1 MAAKTVLIT
10 GTSTGIGRAAAA
22 RQAAAGWKV
31 YAGVRKLEDGER
43 LEREI
48 GGDVVPLIL
57 DVTDSGQIE
66 SALEQIESEVGRLD
80 GLVNNAG
87 IAVAGPVEVLTD
99 EEWRWQFDVNFFSV
113 IELTRAAFDLVARAD
128 GRFVHVGSIAGRIAG
143 PGLGP
148 YSASKHALEAF
159 NWALRGELARNTKMT
174 SSLIEPGEIKTA
186 IWDKAHELVDEL
198 DDKLEG
204 ETRRR
209 YEFLL
214 DGNRGFIEEGAKRG
228 IEPDAVAKAIEHA
241 LTAKRPKARY
251 LVGPDAKFGSML
263 PRLPDRLFVAMMN
276 ANDRRL
282 ERAGRKHAT
291 AHKPR

>member
-1 MAAKTVLIT
+1 MAKTVLIT
-10 GTSTGIGRAAAA
+10 GTSTGIGAACTHRMASE
-22 RQAAAGWKV
+22 GWTV

-43 LEREI
+43 VAEAAD
-48 GGDVVPLIL
+48 GNVVPIIL
-57 DVTDSGQIE
+57 DVTDDGDITRTIDRI
-66 SALEQIESEVGRLD
+66 ASEAGSLD

-87 IAVAGPVEVLTD
+87 IGMGGPVELLGQD
-99 EEWRWQFDVNFFSV
+99 EWRQQFDVNFFSV
-113 IELTRAAFDLVARAD
+113 VALTRAAMPLVDKAG
-128 GRFVHVGSIAGRIAG
+128 GRFVHIGSIAGRIAAAG
-143 PGLGP
+143 FGP
-148 YSASKHALEAF
+148 YSGSKHALEAF